1 MTATSEPTAQ
11 DRASVK
17 QEQQAQSFMR
27 FLRSSGMSLDT
38 LPSTISA
45 EDWVAFARQIHG
57 AGYLSGYKD
66 GGAQTVRDMVELAD
80 IPPTLAQINN
90 RIGELLERFD

>member
-1 MTATSEPTAQ
+1 MTAAEDLSRATA
-11 DRASVK
+11 K

-27 FLRSSGMSLDT
+27 YLQRSGMSLES
-38 LPSTISA
+38 LPETISA
-45 EDWVAFARQIHG
+45 TDWVAFARQIHG

-66 GGAQTVRDMVELAD
+66 GGAQAVRDMVELAD

-90 RIGELLERFD
+90 RIQALLELVQR